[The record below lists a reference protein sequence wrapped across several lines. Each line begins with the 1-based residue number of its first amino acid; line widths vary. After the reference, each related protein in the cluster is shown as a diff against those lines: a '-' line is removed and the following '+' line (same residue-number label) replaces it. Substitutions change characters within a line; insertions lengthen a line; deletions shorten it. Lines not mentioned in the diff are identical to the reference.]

1 MPARNHRDSRKLIHA
16 AARREFE
23 EYGFA
28 GARVGRIA
36 ARAGVNKQL
45 LFYYFG
51 SKAGLFRAVLE
62 SVSQDV
68 LAAAVLPDGIRAPT
82 DRLRESVHRLFQ
94 ALASNADVVRL
105 ILLDS
110 RGAGEADRAPL
121 GSAVRKLIEA
131 VQALVSEG
139 QGLGYFRD
147 DIEPELVATQAL
159 AIAAGYLALGR
170 VAAAPSHPT
179 DQSGWAGA
187 AADLLLRTVTW

>member
-1 MPARNHRDSRKLIHA
+1 MMARGNRDSRKLIHA
-16 AARREFE
+16 AARREFGE
-23 EYGFA
+23 HGFA

-45 LFYYFG
+45 IFYYFG
-51 SKAGLFRAVLE
+51 SKAGLFGAVLE

-68 LAAAVLPDGIRAPT
+68 LAAAVLPDGAQAPT

-110 RGAGEADRAPL
+110 RGAGDPDVAPL
-121 GSAVRKLIEA
+121 NRAVRKLIEA
-131 VQALVSEG
+131 VQTLISEG

-147 DIEPELVATQAL
+147 DIEPEVIATQAL

-170 VAAAPSHPT
+170 VAATPT
-179 DQSGWAGA
+179 TPPDQSGWVSA